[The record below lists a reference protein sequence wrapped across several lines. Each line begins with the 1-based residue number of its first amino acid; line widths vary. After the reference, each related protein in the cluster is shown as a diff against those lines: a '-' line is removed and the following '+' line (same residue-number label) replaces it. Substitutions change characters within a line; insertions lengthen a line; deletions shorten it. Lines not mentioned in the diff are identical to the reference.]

1 LDPNPDKS
9 RPKKNPALSD
19 LFCLIKPARDFN
31 PRPGFF
37 LPTQS
42 LDQIHTSVALEKNPS
57 SKADLLD
64 EMWRRDSP
72 DGDASFSPL
81 SAAINSASN
90 LLFVRNY

>member
-1 LDPNPDKS
+1 LDPTHITIKDQNPKKS

-42 LDQIHTSVALEKNPS
+42 LDQIHTSVALEKKS
-57 SKADLLD
+57 IEQGRSA
-64 EMWRRDSP
+64 RRDV
-72 DGDASFSPL
+72 
-81 SAAINSASN
+81 AARQS
-90 LLFVRNY
+90 